1 MSSHDAQA
9 GTVLTVVHEPGAAA
23 PGSALVFELC
33 GPLGTA
39 QAEAVAARIATRHRA
54 YGVALE
60 EKAGRYL
67 VRLSRAA
74 AAPGPKPGPP
84 TAELLADLLQ
94 PPCLGTVPVTGH
106 QRELLLAAVNR
117 PGAAGRH
124 IEQLHWS
131 WSGPLDPGR
140 FTAAWQSVTDR
151 EVVLRASFDWTGTPG
166 SSCTSGRPSR
176 SSTTATPPCPGT
188 TSCGATGPGSSPC
201 TAPDCSASP
210 CSTAR
215 PVPAPPARR
224 RPARRR
230 PARRRP
236 PGSC

>member
-1 MSSHDAQA
+1 MAHDAQA
-9 GTVLTVVHEPGAAA
+9 GTVLTVVHEPDGAA

-39 QAEAVAARIATRHRA
+39 QAEAVAAQVATRHRA
-54 YGVALE
+54 YSVALE
-60 EKAGRYL
+60 EEAGRHL
-67 VRLSRAA
+67 VRLSRAGSPA
-74 AAPGPKPGPP
+74 GREPVPL

-94 PPCLGTVPVTGH
+94 PPCLGTVAVTGH
-106 QRELLLAAVNR
+106 QRELVLAAVNR

-131 WSGPLDPGR
+131 WTGPLDIGR

-151 EVVLRASFDWTGTPG
+151 EAVLRTSFDWTGAPG
-166 SSCTSGRPSR
+166 SSCTGGRPSR
-176 SSTTATPPCPGT
+176 SSTTAAPPRPGT

-201 TAPDCSASP
+201 TAPGCSASP

-215 PVPAPPARR
+215 RGPA
-224 RPARRR
+224 RPARRQR
-230 PARRRP
+230 